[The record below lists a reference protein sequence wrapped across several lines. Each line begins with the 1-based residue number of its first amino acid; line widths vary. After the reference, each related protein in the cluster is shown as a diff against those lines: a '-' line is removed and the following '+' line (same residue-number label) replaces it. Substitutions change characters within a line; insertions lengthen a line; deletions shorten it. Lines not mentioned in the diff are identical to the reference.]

1 MKVPYLIVPCPFLRF
16 PFDHCPFL
24 YFSIL
29 PPFQFDVLETSL
41 MQMTLNEDTVT
52 DVVDSRLVQSEEEHL
67 GRENANGLEASE
79 VRRIRI

>member
-1 MKVPYLIVPCPFLRF
+1 
-16 PFDHCPFL
+16 
-24 YFSIL
+24 
-29 PPFQFDVLETSL
+29 